1 MSYHSGN
8 QLINPQ
14 ELFEHAHIHEGMHIA
29 DFGCGRTGHIV
40 FPGSKVLGERGI
52 VYAVDILKDVLES
65 IRRRAA
71 LEAIHNVET
80 IWADIEQLGG
90 LSIAPRTL
98 DVAFF
103 VNVLFHFEDYTKP
116 LQEAARVLKDKSR
129 IVVVDW
135 MRRLAAIGPDEHSL
149 VDFDKIQ
156 TWAINAGFVVQ
167 DDFGVG
173 PYHRCM
179 ILFRQE

>member
-8 QLINPQ
+8 NLIDAKLLLEKSHIQ
-14 ELFEHAHIHEGMHIA
+14 EAMHIV
-29 DFGCGRTGHIV
+29 DLGCGRTGHVV
-40 FPGSKVLGERGI
+40 FSGSKAVGEKGI

-135 MRRLAAIGPDEHSL
+135 MRRLAAIGP
-149 VDFDKIQ
+149 
-156 TWAINAGFVVQ
+156 
-167 DDFGVG
+167 
-173 PYHRCM
+173 
-179 ILFRQE
+179 